1 MSKHNFVM
9 NDQKANS
16 VQLRKDGPESGQDPA
31 APAAE
36 LEKLIRNLW
45 SEILDIDEVGPQD
58 DFLELGGNSIQA
70 MQIISRLNLEFEIEI
85 PLQVLFDGA
94 TPADLSLALS
104 ETQTADRQISDNL
117 A

>member
-1 MSKHNFVM
+1 M

-16 VQLRKDGPESGQDPA
+16 AQLKNDGPESGQELA

-36 LEKLIRNLW
+36 FEKLISNLW
-45 SEILDIDEVGPQD
+45 SEILDIDEVGPHD

-94 TPADLSLALS
+94 TPADLALALS
-104 ETQTADRQISDNL
+104 ETQIMIQPISDNL
-117 A
+117 V